1 MFTFIL
7 IEFGL
12 VRRGQWRPKRHP
24 LSSAAA
30 NMKQTSQ

>member
-12 VRRGQWRPKRHP
+12 VRRGQAAETAP
-24 LSSAAA
+24 LVVSGGQYET
-30 NMKQTSQ
+30 N